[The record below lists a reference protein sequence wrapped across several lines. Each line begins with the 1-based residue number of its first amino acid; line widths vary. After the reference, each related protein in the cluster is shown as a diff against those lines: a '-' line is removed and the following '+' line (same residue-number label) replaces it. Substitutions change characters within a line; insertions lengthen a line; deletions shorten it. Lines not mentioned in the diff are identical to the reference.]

1 MSQISPPIRI
11 LLVAVV
17 GLCAAYMLFLRPKPE
32 EATPVATTP
41 AAATPVPAK
50 DPNAQTSSKPGAAVQ
65 QAVRG
70 ADSASARADAAAGG
84 QIAESEGGVAA
95 SGQAPASTGVN
106 TSPVTEAPAPGKGAQ
121 PAPLTKQSLA
131 ALPADVRKAVQKR
144 KVLAV
149 LFYNNRSDDDKATRR
164 ALAQV
169 DRFGGQVFVDA
180 HWIKN
185 VAPYQAITR
194 GVDLE
199 QSPTVV
205 VVDRN
210 LKGESLVGYVD
221 AQTIE
226 QAVVDALRASG
237 GSTIKNPYFRRLDA
251 VCASAEQQ
259 AKALSQ
265 PSSAAAVP
273 AFLVGAQAISVDADA
288 KAAGVKAPK
297 KHAAFGR
304 AFNRMNAQST
314 ALLAAAA
321 KDAKADPA
329 KSVSIVRGVAV
340 KGKRLEK
347 RFVSKHGS
355 HGLSCF

>member
-11 LLVAVV
+11 LLVAVI
-17 GLCAAYMLFLRPKPE
+17 GLCAVYMLFLRPKPE
-32 EATPVATTP
+32 EAAPVATTP
-41 AAATPVPAK
+41 AAATAVPAK
-50 DPNAQTSSKPGAAVQ
+50 DPNAQTASKPGAAVQ

-131 ALPADVRKAVQKR
+131 ALPADVRKAVERR
-144 KVLAV
+144 KVLAL

-164 ALAQV
+164 ALARV

-185 VAPYQAITR
+185 VAQYQAITR
-194 GVDLE
+194 GADLE

-210 LKGESLVGYVD
+210 LKAESLVGYVD
-221 AQTIE
+221 SQTIE

-237 GSTIKNPYFRRLDA
+237 GSAIKDPYFRRLDA
-251 VCASAEQQ
+251 VCQSAEQQ
-259 AKALSQ
+259 AKALGQ
-265 PSSAAAVP
+265 PATASALPAFLAAAVEVSAGLDAKAAAVKAP
-273 AFLVGAQAISVDADA
+273 KRHAGFDRAFNRLNAASTDVLSKAAADA
-288 KAAGVKAPK
+288 KANP
-297 KHAAFGR
+297 
-304 AFNRMNAQST
+304 
-314 ALLAAAA
+314 
-321 KDAKADPA
+321 AKAR
-329 KSVSIVRGVAV
+329 SILTAATA
-340 KGKRLEK
+340 KGKRMEK
-347 RFVSKHGS
+347 RFVSKHGA

>member
-1 MSQISPPIRI
+1 MSQISPPVRI
-11 LLVAVV
+11 LLVAVI
-17 GLCAAYMLFLRPKPE
+17 GLCAAYMLFLRPKTE
-32 EATPVATTP
+32 EAAPATTP
-41 AAATPVPAK
+41 AAATTPVPAK
-50 DPNAQTSSKPGAAVQ
+50 DPNAQTQSKPGAAVQ

-70 ADSASARADAAAGG
+70 ADNASARADAAAGG

-95 SGQAPASTGVN
+95 SAQAPASTGVN
-106 TSPVTEAPAPGKGAQ
+106 TSPAVQAPAPGQGTQ
-121 PAPLTKQSLA
+121 PAPLTKQALA
-131 ALPADVRKAVQKR
+131 ALPRDVRRAVNKR
-144 KVLAV
+144 QVLAL

-164 ALAQV
+164 ALARV

-194 GVDLE
+194 GADLE

-210 LKGESLVGYVD
+210 LKAESLVGYVD
-221 AQTIE
+221 SQTIQ

-237 GSTIKNPYFRRLDA
+237 GSTIKDPYFRQLDA
-251 VCASAEQQ
+251 ICASADQQ
-259 AKALSQ
+259 VKALSQ

-273 AFLVGAQAISVDADA
+273 AFLAGAQAISIDADA
-288 KAAGVKAPK
+288 KSAAVKAPK
-297 KHAAFGR
+297 KHRGFDR
-304 AFNRMNAQST
+304 AFNPHNASSSG
-314 ALLAAAA
+314 LLASAV
-321 KDAKADPA
+321 KDAKANPA
-329 KSVSIVRGVAV
+329 KSVSILRATAR

-347 RFVSKHGS
+347 QFVARHGA